1 MGRLKIKKIQGSDI
15 NPSTKSTKN
24 RPEKRFGFDMK
35 NYEIRIF
42 RDVKQEPAVIK
53 ASFFGDY
60 AAYVRALFL
69 SRNGDEV
76 EVWRDMR
83 CIYAMAR

>member
-1 MGRLKIKKIQGSDI
+1 
-15 NPSTKSTKN
+15 
-24 RPEKRFGFDMK
+24 MK

-53 ASFFGDY
+53 SSFFGDH

-69 SRNGDEV
+69 SRNGDQV

>member
-1 MGRLKIKKIQGSDI
+1 MGRLKIKMIQGSDI

-42 RDVKQEPAVIK
+42 RDVKQEPAFIK

-69 SRNGDEV
+69 SRNGDQV

>member
-1 MGRLKIKKIQGSDI
+1 MGRLKIKMIQGSDK

-69 SRNGDEV
+69 SRNGDQV
-76 EVWRDMR
+76 EVWCDMR

>member
-1 MGRLKIKKIQGSDI
+1 
-15 NPSTKSTKN
+15 
-24 RPEKRFGFDMK
+24 MK

-53 ASFFGDY
+53 SSFFGDY

-69 SRNGDEV
+69 SRNGDQV
-76 EVWRDMR
+76 EVWRNMR

>member
-1 MGRLKIKKIQGSDI
+1 MGRLKIKMIQGSDI
-15 NPSTKSTKN
+15 NPSTKPTKW
-24 RPEKRFGFDMK
+24 RPENWLGLKMK
-35 NYEIRIF
+35 SYEIRIF

-69 SRNGDEV
+69 SRNGDQV

>member
-15 NPSTKSTKN
+15 NPSTKPTKC
-24 RPEKRFGFDMK
+24 RPENWLGLKMK
-35 NYEIRIF
+35 SYEIRIF

-69 SRNGDEV
+69 SRNGDQV
-76 EVWRDMR
+76 EVWCDMR

>member
-15 NPSTKSTKN
+15 NPSTKPTKN
-24 RPEKRFGFDMK
+24 RSENRFGLEMK

-53 ASFFGDY
+53 ATCFGDY
-60 AAYVRALFL
+60 AAYVRATFL
-69 SRNGDEV
+69 SSKGDQV